1 VKASVVTRRPR
12 GAFVSVF
19 RRLNPVLALLVVILA
34 RAFAPASA
42 SATTGRTLYVSTT
55 GHDDLANGWTLVT
68 NTVDTPWRT
77 IETAVRQ
84 ARPGDTIVVSG
95 GTYQEAVGWGAVKA
109 TSAAPIHLQAADGER
124 VVIKGT
130 LALKGADYW
139 IVSRINVTRDPALG
153 RHESLVAF
161 VGGVGWQF
169 LDSEVWGTNGV
180 SNVMVTGS
188 STYGVPKSY
197 RIAGN
202 CIHDNNATGDAPMTD
217 HNIYLYPGY
226 TSGPGVIER
235 NILFNA
241 HNGAN
246 IKAAGPSS
254 SSGTAYLTIRSNTM
268 ARAAA
273 GVVVGYGSH
282 HTKLQRNLVGIPWGG
297 TSTYIAAYIGNHL
310 TGLYN
315 NSYDLAVWGY
325 KKSINSVNSTTH
337 PITSARTVWV
347 HPTFDNTTSCSGFHP
362 SDATTSAYGRYAP

>member
-1 VKASVVTRRPR
+1 LHS
-12 GAFVSVF
+12 F
-19 RRLNPVLALLVVILA
+19 RRLNLTLAVLAVVLA
-34 RAFAPASA
+34 SALAPATVG
-42 SATTGRTLYVSTT
+42 ATSGRTLYVSTS
-55 GHDDLANGWTLVT
+55 GHDYLSNGWTLVT
-68 NTVDTPWRT
+68 NSVDSPWRT

-84 ARPGDTIVVSG
+84 ARAGDTILVSG
-95 GTYQEAVGWGAVKA
+95 GTYQEAVGWGAVKG
-109 TSAAPIHLQAADGER
+109 TSSSPIHLQAADGER
-124 VVIKGT
+124 VTIKGT

-139 IVSRINVTRDPALG
+139 IVSRINVTRDPAIG

-161 VGGVGWQF
+161 VGGIGWQF

-188 STYGVPKSY
+188 STYGLPKNYLIS
-197 RIAGN
+197 GN

-254 SSGTAYLTIRSNTM
+254 SLGTAYLTIRYNTM

-273 GVVVGYGSH
+273 AVVVGYGSH
-282 HTKLQRNLVGIPWGG
+282 NTTLKRNLVGIRWGG

-310 TGLYN
+310 TGYTN
-315 NSYDLAVWGY
+315 KSYDLAYWGY
-325 KKSINSVNSTTH
+325 TKSINSVTSTTH
-337 PITSARTVWV
+337 PITGTRTVV
-347 HPTFDNTTSCSGFHP
+347 VRPIFDNTTSCSGFHP
-362 SDATTSAYGRYAP
+362 SDTTTSAYGRYAP